1 MDFYHFWLYQ
11 YVINTIWFLWII
23 VGVVIVLN
31 FSGPVIFWLVMTGK
45 GKSKK
50 KQKEKPSLKQ

>member
-31 FSGPVIFWLVMTGK
+31 FSGPVIIWLVMTGK

-50 KQKEKPSLKQ
+50 NQKEKPSLKQ